1 MRFNNPLKRK
11 IVLYETG
18 DPAVLSKFLNHV
30 PGVWKLILTPG
41 VVVVTDDNGNTGYYS
56 NQNTVV
62 YTTISLSVNNV
73 YYTEVDSVAALV
85 INQKRW
91 YYDSVTTTLYIC
103 FENWDE
109 PFDKEIQFGVIYGFC
124 KNLDILY
131 INDMYYENRIS
142 SVFGVKKSKDPLFFG
157 MLKFSQ
163 GTVKLIN
170 EDGKYDNWNDRKT
183 FRKPSRILIGE
194 YGDEYSAYKKIYS
207 GLIGDYSQSW
217 HDITIDNDDV
227 RSGMTN
233 PIPYNAYT
241 VAEYVNLK
249 TTNEGKLKPIAYGKI
264 YNAPCMCLSEAVTD
278 PVSFH
283 FMDTEYHDA
292 IAFTQAYVDGVAVAS
307 ANVDLTAGTFT
318 ITKALVGGK
327 YTGVTAD
334 FQGCSIGGALEGN
347 GVEIIKD
354 LLENYGDTPYDQYS
368 YDTTEVDAAS
378 TAVSARKDSLYINKQ
393 TKLNK
398 AIEDLCNDI
407 DGLFFPKDSGLLT
420 IRIFDDTR
428 TPVKTIYKDDWF
440 GEPTIKNN
448 TSEFLSS
455 CIVQYKKDQKKNEY
469 SDYVNTDYEDAVYGI
484 YNSKQ
489 SKTFQTGLTDAASA
503 ALKSETIMLSSKA
516 PTDIVTRQVKFQH
529 YDLEIM
535 DFIYAD
541 PKCRN
546 TATYSRSIW
555 EIIGIDKNL
564 DTWTITLTLKYI
576 SEIPT

>member
-18 DPAVLSKFLNHV
+18 EPVVLSKFLNHV

-62 YTTISLSVNNV
+62 YTTVSLSVNNV

-85 INQKRW
+85 TNQKRW

-103 FENWDE
+103 FENWNE

-124 KNLDILY
+124 KNLDNLY
-131 INDMYYENRIS
+131 INDMYYDNRIS
-142 SVFGVKKSKDPLFFG
+142 SVFGIKKSKDPLFFG

-170 EDGKYDNWNDRKT
+170 EDGYYDNWNDRKT
-183 FRKPSRILIGE
+183 FRQSSRILIGE
-194 YGDEYSAYKKIYS
+194 EGDEYTDYNKIYS
-207 GLIGDYSQSW
+207 GLIGNYSQSW

-241 VAEYVNLK
+241 VAEYGNLK

-283 FMDTEYHDA
+283 FMDTEFYDA
-292 IAFTQAYVDGVAVAS
+292 TAFTQAYVDGVAVAS

-318 ITKALVGGK
+318 ITAALVGGK

-334 FQGCSIGGALEGN
+334 FQGCSIGGALEEN

-354 LLENYGDTPYDQYS
+354 IIENYGYTPYDQYS
-368 YDTTEVDAAS
+368 YDTTEVAAAS

-407 DGLFFPKDSGLLT
+407 DGLFFPKDDGLLT

-440 GEPTIKNN
+440 SEPTIKNN

-455 CIVQYKKDQKKNEY
+455 CIVQYRKDQKKNEY
-469 SDYVNTDYEDAVYGI
+469 SDYVNTDYEDAVYDI

-489 SKTFQTGLTDAASA
+489 PKTFQTGLTDAASA

-529 YDLEIM
+529 YELEIM

-546 TATYSRSIW
+546 TGTYSPSIW
-555 EIIGIDKNL
+555 EIIGIDKSL
-564 DTWTITLTLKYI
+564 DTWSINLTMKYI
-576 SEIPT
+576 KEIP